1 MKRCPQCNHVYTD
14 DLSFC
19 LSDGTPL
26 LALLEDQDQATVVRS
41 ANRGA
46 AAATSGGGLW
56 LKVLAVLAVLFFGF
70 VVLAGIAAWVFWPRS
85 TDTNTNTG
93 NNSNR
98 ASPTPTLSPTSTPVP
113 SPTRTIAVN
122 TDSNADDLKRQQDEL
137 DRERKRLEDERRR
150 LEEEKQKP
158 PATPRPPPRFNDPGT
173 TRITFR
179 RGSVGATTTGTVGR
193 QRSFVLRTLNGQYL
207 SASVNSPGGC
217 VTFSGGGSSTGFA
230 TRQGDSFLYL
240 RNNCS
245 DPARFSLSVT
255 VR

>member
-41 ANRGA
+41 ANRGPA
-46 AAATSGGGLW
+46 AAKPGGSLW

-98 ASPTPTLSPTSTPVP
+98 ASPTPTLSPTPVP
-113 SPTRTIAVN
+113 SPTRTIAAN
-122 TDSNADDLKRQQDEL
+122 TDGNADDLKRQQDEL
-137 DRERKRLEDERRR
+137 DRERKRLEEERRR
-150 LEEEKQKP
+150 LEEEKNKP

-193 QRSFVLRTLNGQYL
+193 RRSFVLRTLNGQYL
-207 SASVNSPGGC
+207 SASVSSPGGC
-217 VTFSGGGSSTGFA
+217 VTFTSGGTSAGFA

-240 RNNCS
+240 RNNCD
-245 DPARFSLSVT
+245 DPSRFSLSVT

>member
-1 MKRCPQCNHVYTD
+1 MKRCPQCSHVYTD

-26 LALLEDQDQATVVRS
+26 IGLLEDQDRPTVVRS
-41 ANRGA
+41 GDRSA
-46 AAATSGGGLW
+46 AASQTGSGLW

-70 VVLAGIAAWVFWPRS
+70 LVLAGIAAWVFWPVPTVS
-85 TDTNTNTG
+85 NTN
-93 NNSNR
+93 NNIGSNL
-98 ASPTPTLSPTSTPVP
+98 ASVTPTPVSTATPLPSP
-113 SPTRTIAVN
+113 SPTIASS
-122 TDSNADDLKRQQDEL
+122 TDINADDLKRQQDEL
-137 DRERKRLEDERRR
+137 DRERKRLEEERRR
-150 LEEEKQKP
+150 LEEEKQRP

-179 RGSVGATTTGTVGR
+179 RGSVGHTVSSTVAR

-207 SASVNSPGGC
+207 SASVSSPGGC
-217 VTFSGGGSSTGFA
+217 VTFRGGGSSTGFA

-240 RNNCS
+240 TNNCS
-245 DPARFSLSVT
+245 DPSRFRLSVT